1 MASSIHT
8 PPTPAPTDAGNG
20 HTEARLVRA
29 PGRSPRRPSWWA
41 RLREQL
47 WLPMT
52 PAGPGGSAAAAAAA
66 GPTPSG
72 FPALDAVLPAGGW
85 PAAGVVEVLAPQPG
99 HPELALLGPVLCS
112 AASHGQRT
120 ALLGQPAGVVFD
132 PAQGCVA
139 TPGARATGTCEV
151 PSHETLPRALSW
163 LRAGRGGVL
172 AVWLPELA
180 LADLRELQRAARRA
194 HTTVFAVRPWS
205 AHWDDHG
212 EADLRVSLFAG
223 KGGRWEVRVHLQ
235 PGAAAP
241 TVRVPALG
249 STPARHLRVVQDP
262 SDHRRTLLSG
272 SFVDV
277 CRELD
282 RLAALERAAEAM
294 LPGGARWVA
303 AV

>member
-1 MASSIHT
+1 MASIPTQPS
-8 PPTPAPTDAGNG
+8 TPATAADTDRP
-20 HTEARLVRA
+20 ARPARKI
-29 PGRSPRRPSWWA
+29 SSSWWT

-47 WLPMT
+47 WLPL
-52 PAGPGGSAAAAAAA
+52 ADVASSAVAERGTAVA
-66 GPTPSG
+66 TSG

-99 HPELALLGPVLCS
+99 HPELALLSPVLCS

-120 ALLGQPAGVVFD
+120 ALLGQPEGIVFD
-132 PAQGCVA
+132 PSQGCMA
-139 TPGARATGTCEV
+139 TPGARAATQASA
-151 PSHETLPRALSW
+151 PAAETLPRALSW

-172 AVWLPELA
+172 AVWLPELKTA
-180 LADLRELQRAARRA
+180 ELRDLQRAARRA

-205 AHWDDHG
+205 AHWDDS

-249 STPARHLRVVQDP
+249 PAPARHLRVVQDP

-272 SFVDV
+272 SLIEV

-282 RLAALERAAEAM
+282 RLAALECAAETS
-294 LPGGARWVA
+294 LPGCRLVA